1 VIASTRSICSGL
13 CGLLLPL
20 LPLAA
25 QATVRDTARLAD
37 LVVTATRVPAST
49 AAPAATTVLQGDDL
63 RARGVRLVQDAL
75 REVPG
80 VVMVQGGSYGALTSL
95 FLRGG
100 ESDYVK
106 VLLDGVPLNLPGGSL
121 NLADLTLDDIDRI
134 EVVRGP
140 VSVLYGADAMSGVI
154 QLFTRSGAR
163 RTTAQAGYRGGT
175 FGNADVTGRIA
186 TGTGSTTLS
195 MAASRFASDGIYP
208 FNSRYLNRVGS
219 MRLDW
224 GSDARGRVALTA
236 RAGDVVAGYPTD
248 FAGVP
253 TDRNQRTT
261 ERRLSLGLSAM
272 RPLGATL
279 TGTVQGFASRLRA
292 GADNRPDTPAD
303 TNGYGFDSDRQ
314 AVTWRRGVD
323 ARLDSRAIPGTTLS
337 IGGGIEQEE
346 IAADGRVAQNY
357 GTGIFED
364 RTALAADRSTRHL
377 YTQVLAA
384 PSSRL
389 TLQFGARLDDN
400 SAFGNFVTW
409 RTGVSVQLA
418 TNTRMW
424 GAVGTAFKAPTFAEL
439 YANDP
444 FEVGNPALSPERT
457 RNAELA
463 LAQRLSPRTTFEVTA
478 FDQRFRDLIQY
489 IGAAPGA
496 PTYTNL
502 GAASS
507 RGVEAAL
514 GWQPTAALTVRAR
527 WTWLDTEVRDSGSAS
542 SLTFRQGSSLLRR
555 PASSGGVT
563 ATLRAGMATVAGSLT
578 RIGRRDDVD
587 YRDFPAT
594 RTALPSYTIVD
605 LSLELPVRRG
615 GAGAPSVE
623 LTLRAENL
631 LDATYDQ
638 VIGFPGRGRTLFG
651 GAQLRY

>member
-1 VIASTRSICSGL
+1 VTIVTRATCAGL
-13 CGLLLPL
+13 CGLLIPMLS
-20 LPLAA
+20 LAA
-25 QATVRDTARLAD
+25 QATTRDTARLAD
-37 LVVTATRVPAST
+37 LVVTATRAPSPT

-63 RARGVRLVQDAL
+63 RARGVRFVQDAL

-80 VVMVQGGSYGALTSL
+80 VVMVQGGSYGALSSL

-121 NLADLTLDDIDRI
+121 NLADLTVDDIDRI

-154 QLFTRSGAR
+154 QLFTRRGAR
-163 RTTAQAGYRGGT
+163 RRAGQVGYRGGT
-175 FGNADVTGRIA
+175 FGNADVTGRVA
-186 TGTGSTTLS
+186 AGTGATSLS
-195 MAASRFASDGIYP
+195 VAGSRFASDGIYP

-224 GSDARGRVALTA
+224 GDDARGRVAVTA

-272 RPLGATL
+272 RPLGTTL

-314 AVTWRRGVD
+314 ALTWRRGVD
-323 ARLDSRAIPGTTLS
+323 ARLDSRALTNVTLS
-337 IGGGIEQEE
+337 VGGGVEQEE

-357 GTGIFED
+357 GSGIFEE
-364 RTALAADRSTRHL
+364 RTTLAADRSTRHL
-377 YTQVLAA
+377 YTQLLAA
-384 PSSRL
+384 PSARVSVQL
-389 TLQFGARLDDN
+389 GARLDDN

-409 RTGVSVQLA
+409 RAGASAQVTAS
-418 TNTRMW
+418 TRVW

-439 YANDP
+439 YARDP
-444 FEVGNPALSPERT
+444 FEVGNPTLSPERS

-463 LAQRLSPRTTFEVTA
+463 VAQRLSSRTTLELTA

-507 RGVEAAL
+507 RGIEAAF
-514 GWQPTAALTVRAR
+514 GWQPTTSLTVRAR
-527 WTWLDTEVRDSGSAS
+527 WTWLDTEVRDSGAAS
-542 SLTFRQGSSLLRR
+542 SLTFRQGSPLLRR
-555 PASSGGVT
+555 PASSGAVT

-578 RIGRRDDVD
+578 RIGGRDDVD

-594 RTALPSYTIVD
+594 RTALPSYTTVD
-605 LSLELPVRRG
+605 LSLELPVRH
-615 GAGAPSVE
+615 GATGSPAVD

-631 LDATYDQ
+631 FDATYDQ

>member
-1 VIASTRSICSGL
+1 MIVSTRSFISGL
-13 CGLLLPL
+13 VGLLLPL
-20 LPLAA
+20 ASLGA
-25 QATVRDTARLAD
+25 QSTTRDTAHLAD
-37 LVVTATRVPAST
+37 LVVTATRVPSPT

-80 VVMVQGGSYGALTSL
+80 VVVVQGGSYGALTSL

-100 ESDYVK
+100 ESDYIK

-121 NLADLTLDDIDRI
+121 NLADLTVDDIDRI

-154 QLFTRSGAR
+154 QLFTRRGAR
-163 RTTAQAGYRGGT
+163 RTTGQVGYRGGT
-175 FGNADVTGRIA
+175 FGNADVTGRLA
-186 TGTGSTTLS
+186 ASSGGTSISVAG
-195 MAASRFASDGIYP
+195 SRFASDGIYP
-208 FNSRYLNRVGS
+208 FNSRYQNRVGS

-224 GSDARGRVALTA
+224 GDDARGRVAVTA
-236 RAGDVVAGYPTD
+236 RVGDVVAGYPTD

-261 ERRLSLGLSAM
+261 ERRLTLGLSAM
-272 RPLGATL
+272 RPLGASL

-292 GADNRPDTPAD
+292 GADNRSDTPAD
-303 TNGYGFDSDRQ
+303 TIGYGFDSDRQ
-314 AVTWRRGVD
+314 ALTWRRGVD
-323 ARLDSRAIPGTTLS
+323 ARLDSRVIRATTIS
-337 IGGGIEQEE
+337 IGGGVEQEE
-346 IAADGRVAQNY
+346 IAASGRVAQNY

-364 RTALAADRSTRHL
+364 RSTLAADRSTRHVYAQL
-377 YTQVLAA
+377 LAA
-384 PSSRL
+384 LSSRV
-389 TLQFGARLDDN
+389 TLQSGARVDDN
-400 SAFGNFVTW
+400 SAFGTFVTW
-409 RTGVSVQLA
+409 RSGASVQLTA
-418 TNTRMW
+418 DTRVW

-444 FEVGNPALSPERT
+444 FEVGNTELIPERT
-457 RNAELA
+457 RNAEVA
-463 LAQRLSPRTTFEVTA
+463 LAHRLSTRTTFEVTA

-489 IGAAPGA
+489 IGAAPGE

-514 GWQPTAALTVRAR
+514 GWQPAAALTLRAR

-542 SLTFRQGSSLLRR
+542 SLTFRQGSPLLRR

-563 ATLRAGMATVAGSLT
+563 ATWRAGTATVAGSLT

-615 GAGAPSVE
+615 GVGAPSVDV
-623 LTLRAENL
+623 TFRAENL
-631 LDATYDQ
+631 FDAAFDQ